1 MTLTHILTT
10 AAVCALAAS
19 GVQAQRTVATQPQ
32 ADRIS
37 TSAPVAKKS
46 PMNSASLRTDDGYA
60 RIIYSQPML
69 RGRKMLGEEL
79 AFGELWRLGANEAT
93 EIFLTEQMEI
103 GPDDAELD
111 AGAYSVFAIPGEEAW
126 TLVFNSKLGEWGAYG
141 YDESLDVLRVE
152 VPVTVGDE
160 SYEAFTIFFEPAA
173 EDAGDDADD
182 MLVMAWGPYRAAA
195 EVAFDD

>member
-1 MTLTHILTT
+1 MTLSRTLTT
-10 AAVCALAAS
+10 LAVAALTAT
-19 GVQAQRTVATQPQ
+19 GVQAQRSVATLPQ

-37 TSAPVAKKS
+37 TSEPVAKKS

-69 RGRKMLGEEL
+69 RGRKMLGEEV
-79 AFGELWRLGANEAT
+79 AYGELWRLGANEAT

-111 AGAYSVFAIPGEEAW
+111 AGAYSVFAIPGEQNW

-141 YDESLDVLRVE
+141 YDETMDVLRVD
-152 VPVTVGDE
+152 VPVMAGDE
-160 SYEAFTIFFEPAA
+160 SYEAFTISFEPAP
-173 EDAGDDADD
+173 EDMEDGDDK
-182 MLVMAWGPYRAAA
+182 LVMAWGPYRAEA
-195 EVAFDD
+195 EVSFDD